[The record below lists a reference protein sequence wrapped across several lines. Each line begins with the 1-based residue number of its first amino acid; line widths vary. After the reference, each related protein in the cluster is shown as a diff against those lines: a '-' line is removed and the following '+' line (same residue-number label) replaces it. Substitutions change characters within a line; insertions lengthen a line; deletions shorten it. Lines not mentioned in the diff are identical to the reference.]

1 MYGHFERDCG
11 LKASNNNKSVNYVQE
26 GDDPSPNNLFL
37 FYGRTKNNI
46 KGVQYL
52 YLGKIFSTM
61 DESFKSKIKLGD
73 DSKTLEVYAKRAMEF
88 HTKDGMKSDV
98 HYTPQLKHNFLSV
111 GKLCEQNHKVVFE
124 NRQCTICDEN
134 KGNRLA
140 IVVSMSK
147 NQMFSLKFGEYS
159 INHANMAYEDI
170 TWLWHLRRGI

>member
-1 MYGHFERDCG
+1 
-11 LKASNNNKSVNYVQE
+11 
-26 GDDPSPNNLFL
+26 
-37 FYGRTKNNI
+37 
-46 KGVQYL
+46 
-52 YLGKIFSTM
+52 
-61 DESFKSKIKLGD
+61 
-73 DSKTLEVYAKRAMEF
+73 MEF

-147 NQMFSLKFGEYS
+147 NQMFSLKFGEDS

-170 TWLWHLRRGI
+170 TWL